1 MRMELIKSLESK
13 TLFALI
19 ESLASKENYESKN
32 ISNLITDLRRNI
44 SDWEFC
50 KQLNQQTEIKKFIL
64 NLYLNNQDQL
74 PIE

>member
-1 MRMELIKSLESK
+1 MELIKSLESK